1 MDCQDNRRYHP
12 YSLPGDARQERY
24 IGREW
29 QRPNH
34 SPPYAAGH
42 RGGRKSRYPTG
53 RRGTVNFSRSIN
65 REEVYRSHTS
75 HRQVRSSDGHRDTRY
90 DGLHRRPSPPW
101 YQGRS
106 MHYGPPRPPT
116 HYYYRRN
123 TRLHVPYR
131 EAGYGPPG
139 PLRLHPKSA
148 RPTGT
153 CPTGLVVL

>member
-29 QRPNH
+29 QRQNH

-53 RRGTVNFSRSIN
+53 RRGTGNFSRSIS
-65 REEVYRSHTS
+65 REEVYQSHPS
-75 HRQVRSSDGHRDTRY
+75 HRPVRSSDGHTDPRY

-106 MHYGPPRPPT
+106 MHYGPPRPPS
-116 HYYYRRN
+116 HYYYQRN
-123 TRLHVPYR
+123 TRVHYR

-139 PLRLHPKSA
+139 SLHPKST